1 MTTQA
6 NTRTISKNQLKKNYK
21 TLLNDNINNNLYNIL
36 MNYDP
41 IEVEEMSKYL
51 KDLIFD
57 VLLNENYIHT
67 KGLSISKLYRKF
79 ESGLNTLDCKLS
91 EDEKYIFHRID
102 SIILDKNLDN
112 FTLDFYKNKYNY
124 YHYKTY
130 IELLHS

>member
-6 NTRTISKNQLKKNYK
+6 NTRAISKNQLKKNYK
-21 TLLNDNINNNLYNIL
+21 TLLNDNINNLYNIL

-51 KDLIFD
+51 KNIIFD
-57 VLLNENYIHT
+57 ILIEDSLINMKQLN
-67 KGLSISKLYRKF
+67 ISKLYRKF
-79 ESGLNTLDCKLS
+79 ENGLNTLDCKLS

-112 FTLDFYKNKYNY
+112 FTLYFYKNKYNY
-124 YHYKTY
+124 SHYKTY